1 MPPQPGMFA
10 LPYASTHK
18 ARADVIQPD
27 NMSMTISYQHQ
38 PHIQAQGQLHGSNPH
53 LHHVHSAPVA
63 GPSTRTHDDPKRDK
77 KRKDIS
83 VKVGKEMSDRRDE
96 GCHLAE
102 NISALHSS
110 AIQLASRPETHSLYN
125 VRMYPLSLERSA
137 ILAQLAYE
145 EKHNLAAI
153 ETAYEDERERV
164 EDEWRRGRDRVRER
178 LLEGIEERRRRAREE
193 KEGEGALNDVSLDS
207 QTRAHITRKLRNK
220 VGTSPPPTPL
230 GLGGLTLV
238 NGSTTPITSG
248 PLTNPHSLSVDE
260 IPSPFPFPLTSVTL
274 PNGHHSASG
283 GGAGGSNGNRRRN
296 KGSSSHQSMVGVG
309 GLGKSLAFLGP
320 SKDNEIEADL
330 IEIRRGT
337 KRRRTAAVS
346 STKVS

>member
-18 ARADVIQPD
+18 ARPDVIQPD

-38 PHIQAQGQLHGSNPH
+38 PHIQPQAQLQGSNPH
-53 LHHVHSAPVA
+53 IHHAQN
-63 GPSTRTHDDPKRDK
+63 GPREK

-83 VKVGKEMSDRRDE
+83 GKLGKEMSDRRDE
-96 GCHLAE
+96 GRHFAE

-110 AIQLASRPETHSLYN
+110 AIQLASRPDTHPLYN

-137 ILAQLAYE
+137 ILAQVAYE

-153 ETAYEDERERV
+153 ETAYKEERERV

-207 QTRAHITRKLRNK
+207 QMRAHITRKLRNK
-220 VGTSPPPTPL
+220 VGACTSPPPTPL
-230 GLGGLTLV
+230 GLGGFPLA
-238 NGSTTPITSG
+238 NGSTTPITAG

-260 IPSPFPFPLTSVTL
+260 IPSPFPFPLTAVTL
-274 PNGHHSASG
+274 SNGHHSTAG
-283 GGAGGSNGNRRRN
+283 GGGGGSNGSRRRN
-296 KGSSSHQSMVGVG
+296 KGNSSHPNMVGVG

-320 SKDNEIEADL
+320 SKDTEVEADL
-330 IEIRRGT
+330 MEIRRGT
-337 KRRRTAAVS
+337 KRRRTAAVL